1 MDFELLKNISGV
13 IQTTIAILALMVGGI
28 WTYRLFVL
36 KRQRYPKADIEHDF
50 KVIILT
56 NDKSLLIVTVTLRN
70 SGEVVIHLK
79 KGEVR
84 ISQVLPLQSDELESL
99 NAGRDIRKTMIDRIE
114 ADKHLWPTEIIPWPE
129 LHYAQLTQPRIVEPG
144 NSEQIVY
151 DFVIDSTV
159 KVVRIQ
165 SFCRH
170 SMFNHKKKIV
180 LGEKIVVKKIP
191 MGWTLSTTHELNT

>member
-13 IQTTIAILALMVGGI
+13 IQTAIAITALIVGGI
-28 WTYRLFVL
+28 WTYSLFAL

-50 KVIILT
+50 KLIKLT
-56 NDKSLLIVTVTLRN
+56 NDKNLLIVTVTLQN
-70 SGEVVIHLK
+70 SGEVVINLK

-84 ISQVLPLQSDELESL
+84 IAQILPLQNDVLESL
-99 NAGRDIRKTMIDRIE
+99 NAGRDIRKTMIDKIE
-114 ADKHLWPTEIIPWPE
+114 TDKNLWPTEIIPWPE

-151 DFVIDSTV
+151 DFVINSAV

-165 SFCRH
+165 SFCRRSEEH
-170 SMFNHKKKIV
+170 TS
-180 LGEKIVVKKIP
+180 
-191 MGWTLSTTHELNT
+191 ELQSH

>member
-28 WTYRLFVL
+28 WTYSLFVL
-36 KRQRYPKADIEHDF
+36 KRQRYPKADVEHGF
-50 KVIILT
+50 KLVKLT
-56 NDKSLLIVTVTLRN
+56 ENKNLLIVTVTLRN
-70 SGEVVIHLK
+70 SGEVVINLR

-84 ISQVLPLQSDELESL
+84 ISQILPLQSDMLESL
-99 NAGRDIRKTMIDRIE
+99 NAGRDIRKVMIDKIE
-114 ADKHLWPTEIIPWPE
+114 TDKNLWPTEIVPWPE

-151 DFVIDSTV
+151 DVVIDSTV

-170 SMFNHKKKIV
+170 SMFNHKKKV
-180 LGEKIVVKKIP
+180 ALKEKIVVKKIP
-191 MGWTLSTTHELNT
+191 MGWTLSSTHELNI

>member
-13 IQTTIAILALMVGGI
+13 IQTTIAILALIVGGI

-50 KVIILT
+50 KLVKLT
-56 NDKSLLIVTVTLRN
+56 ENKNLLIVTVTLKN

-84 ISQVLPLQSDELESL
+84 VLQILPLQTDDLAAL
-99 NAGRDIRKTMIDRIE
+99 KTGNDLKKVMIDKIE
-114 ADKHLWPTEIIPWPE
+114 TDRNLWPTEVIPWPE
-129 LHYAQLTQPRIVEPG
+129 LSFAQLTQPRIVEPG
-144 NSEQIVY
+144 NLEQINF
-151 DFVIDSTV
+151 DFVIDNTV

-170 SMFNHKKKIV
+170 VMFNQKKKMN
-180 LGEKIVVKKIP
+180 LKEKVVIKKIP
-191 MGWTLSTTHELNT
+191 MAWALSTTHELNP